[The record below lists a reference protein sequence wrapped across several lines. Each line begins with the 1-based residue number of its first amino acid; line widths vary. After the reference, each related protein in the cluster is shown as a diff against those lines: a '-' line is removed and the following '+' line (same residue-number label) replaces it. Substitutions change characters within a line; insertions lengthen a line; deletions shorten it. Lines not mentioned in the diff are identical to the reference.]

1 MAQKT
6 QNASSEEHSASATP
20 SHDAPESALP
30 STSAAS
36 ASKLASA
43 VQKSSLTDVDA
54 ALRNTSQPM
63 NKSSSSGSDPA
74 AKDAAA
80 ELPNPY
86 GTRSR
91 NRNGS
96 SRPNY
101 AEDKDLDADMF
112 DYYPEKKEQESKKS
126 ARHSNVSA
134 GATLDAPRPNG
145 ASRKEAAASEDA
157 KMVSAQNGIKEPQM
171 ASTPQ
176 AAQPSANA
184 SAPVQPSK
192 KRKAATQA
200 AAANASSATVVTGT
214 GNGASRKPTSGPFAT
229 SYADTNMLSFEN
241 CGANPQDGKLV
252 ADDGTVLAPNDNVYL
267 VCEPPGE
274 PYYLGR
280 IMEFLHS
287 QNDSSRPVD
296 ALRINWFYRPKDIG
310 KKVNDTRLVFATM
323 HSDISPLTALRG
335 KCQILHKAEIDNF
348 EKYRKTVDCFWYE
361 KLYDRYIQKNYDL
374 IPTATIVN
382 VPERVKKVLD
392 ERWKFVIVE
401 QGRGKEFTSAMKLC
415 KRCSGYCAS
424 NDSVDCAVCK
434 KTYHMNCVRPPLL
447 KKPSRGFAWSC
458 AACSRAQ
465 ERKLEARHTPNLL
478 DPAGD
483 DDDDLYDDDEDEM
496 QIDTERTSPADDDDS
511 HRTGTAEQIYQASL
525 WPWRYLGMHCKP
537 EDALDYD
544 DRIYP
549 RASTRIGPKH
559 QANVL
564 PWPGRPVQYQKP
576 LEIKKAGK
584 KDPKLSKEA
593 QAALEAE
600 KSRREKR
607 PKWVQ
612 DEPPGY
618 VARGEDLDNDDPN
631 ATATR
636 LWVPPPN
643 ADKNKTWE
651 AKVDRYM
658 KEAEKIAPDFGL
670 DKNSTNLHDIA
681 LETYFNS
688 NYNEDRALKQLSAV
702 DKSVFKEPQLTATE
716 QKKFEE
722 GVNKFGSELYLVKRH
737 VKTVTPGMIVRYY
750 YTWKKTPQGRQIWG
764 NFQNRKSKKEAKKA
778 EVAAS
783 KLQDDIA
790 DNVDDSAFDGE
801 KAKSKKKNFM
811 CKFCHTT
818 YSRQWRRAPNASGTP
833 VPETGGK
840 NANKDKGGQY
850 IQALCR
856 RCAELWR
863 RYAIQWE
870 DADEVA
876 KKITQAGGKAWKKRQ
891 DEELLK
897 ELEAAKEMHSYWN
910 TPPPAPQPEAPTVP
924 AEPPRKKLKGAVP
937 DRDSE
942 PLAPEAVPAVPKK
955 KEKEKPVEKP
965 APPPVPEI
973 PKPKTMPCAACG
985 QLEPLGDQQLTCK
998 ECRLTVH
1005 RNCYGVLDNRHPGK
1019 WTCDMCLNDKSP
1031 QISIQYKCVLC
1042 PIEST
1047 EHDFVEAPR
1056 ISTSKKKSEKEKER
1070 ERLERE
1076 QAQKAADYY
1085 RKKQED
1091 SNRPVNPR
1099 EPLKRTADNN
1109 WVHITCAVWTNE
1121 VKFGNAKAFS
1131 PSEGIPSIPRAKY
1144 DEECKACGHKGGAC
1158 IACHHCRNPVHVECA
1173 RQQGYLLG
1181 FDITPVKGSRR
1192 DQFNLVTINGEVGVM
1207 SAQVWCKDHVPTKSV
1222 VHRMHDVV
1230 NEEGLNALQL
1240 YVQSYK
1246 QADLTLTGTVRK
1258 ANLMTNAAKTVGIP
1272 ITPGARRASTTT
1284 LPLNGVSHSPSNETA
1299 NNHTP
1304 GERICITCGCDVSLK
1319 WWPIDMSDERELTNG
1334 HYGTLGSEAQKF
1346 VEQRKF
1352 QCHKCHK
1359 AKRKPNPHP
1368 PKDPS
1373 PVTETTRLAPPPL
1386 PIVPPHHA
1394 LAAPPPA
1401 LRSPPATSAEA
1412 RARNLAS
1419 LTWVAPAPPPAPA
1432 PASQPVLPPTAAP
1445 TAAAPPPPPPPPP
1458 PSLVQ
1463 AAPVPPPIPPSVPH
1477 QPRSYAPPSRT
1488 STSYEEWRSRLP
1500 SHSPTQR
1507 APFQPLSTLR
1517 PPPMTVPH
1525 HPPLPPGVPNGHI
1538 AQPAPSGMPPSPLMQ
1553 GAMSHPAPYLHYQQR
1568 PPPHPP
1574 HGMSNGGP
1582 PPRGPDS
1589 FAQGLHPQRAPYG
1602 SPPAHDTGGPL
1613 RTPNM
1618 RPGNEPPRPNDPVR
1632 PNDPMRPNDLPRPA
1646 GASTSPSLR
1655 NLLS

>member
-6 QNASSEEHSASATP
+6 QNASSSEDQSASATP
-20 SHDAPESALP
+20 SAQDASDSAQP
-30 STSAAS
+30 STSGASTSKASSAA
-36 ASKLASA
+36 
-43 VQKSSLTDVDA
+43 QKANLTELDA
-54 ALRNTSQPM
+54 ALRNSSQPM
-63 NKSSSSGSDPA
+63 AKSSSSGSDLA
-74 AKDAAA
+74 AKDAAMEA
-80 ELPNPY
+80 ANPY

-91 NRNGS
+91 NRTGS

-101 AEDKDLDADMF
+101 AEDRDIDVDMYDDF
-112 DYYPEKKEQESKKS
+112 PEKKDQESKKS

-134 GATLDAPRPNG
+134 TSAQEPPRSNGPSRKALTSDDTKAVSSQNG
-145 ASRKEAAASEDA
+145 AKDPQPAANPAPTAQTSSS
-157 KMVSAQNGIKEPQM
+157 SA
-171 ASTPQ
+171 TT
-176 AAQPSANA
+176 QPT
-184 SAPVQPSK
+184 K
-192 KRKAATQA
+192 KRKATSQA
-200 AAANASSATVVTGT
+200 ASQAQAAPSAA
-214 GNGASRKPTSGPFAT
+214 ASRKAASGPYAS
-229 SYADTNMLSFEN
+229 SYAETNMLSFES
-241 CGANPQDGKLV
+241 CGANPKDGKLV

-280 IMEFLHS
+280 IMEFLHT
-287 QNDSSRPVD
+287 QNDNTKPVD

-335 KCQILHKAEIDNF
+335 KCHIKHKAEIPNMD
-348 EKYRKTVDCFWYE
+348 EYRKKSDCFWYE

-374 IPTATIVN
+374 IPTSTIVN

-401 QGRGKEFTSAMKLC
+401 QGRGKEFTSAVKSC

-483 DDDDLYDDDEDEM
+483 DDDDLYDDDDDEM
-496 QIDTERTSPADDDDS
+496 QIDTERTSLADDDE

-564 PWPGRPVQYQKP
+564 PWPGQPVQYQKP
-576 LEIKKAGK
+576 LETRRQGK
-584 KDPKLSKEA
+584 KGPNLSKEA
-593 QAALEAE
+593 QAKLEEE
-600 KSRREKR
+600 KLKRENR

-618 VARGEDLDNDDPN
+618 VARGEDLDSDDPN
-631 ATATR
+631 ATSTR
-636 LWVPPPN
+636 IWMPPAN
-643 ADKNKTWE
+643 TEANQGWEDKLDK
-651 AKVDRYM
+651 YM
-658 KEAEKIAPDFGL
+658 EKAEEQAPKFNL
-670 DKNSTNLHDIA
+670 PKNSTNLHDVA

-688 NYNEDRALKQLSAV
+688 GYNSDRALKLFAET
-702 DKSVFKEPQLTATE
+702 DKSAFKEPDLTATE
-716 QKKFEE
+716 QKRFEE
-722 GVNKFGSELYLVKRH
+722 GVNKYGSELYLVKRH
-737 VKTVTPGMIVRYY
+737 VKSVSPGTIVRYY
-750 YTWKKTPQGRQIWG
+750 YTWKKTPQGKQIWG
-764 NFQNRKSKKEAKKA
+764 NFQNRKSKKEAKRA
-778 EVAAS
+778 EQAAS

-790 DNVDDSAFDGE
+790 DDADDSAFDAE
-801 KAKSKKKNFM
+801 KAQTKKKGFC
-811 CKFCHTT
+811 CKFCHTK

-833 VPETGGK
+833 VTETGGK
-840 NANKDKGGQY
+840 SSNKDKGGQY

-870 DADEVA
+870 DVDEVA
-876 KKITQAGGKAWKKRQ
+876 KKIAQAGGKAWKKRQ

-897 ELEAAKEMHSYWN
+897 ELEAAKEMHTYWN
-910 TPPPAPQPEAPTVP
+910 TPPPVNTPEPPAAAVAAPSS
-924 AEPPRKKLKGAVP
+924 EPPRKKLKGAAP

-942 PLAPEAVPAVPKK
+942 PLASDSAPSHPKK
-955 KEKEKPVEKP
+955 KEKAAEKP
-965 APPPVPEI
+965 APPPAPEI
-973 PKPKTMPCAACG
+973 PKARTMPCAICN
-985 QLEPLGDQQLTCK
+985 QLEPLGDQHLSCK

-1005 RNCYGVLDNRHPGK
+1005 RNCYGVVDNRNPGK
-1019 WTCDMCLNDKSP
+1019 WACDMCVNDKNP

-1042 PIEST
+1042 PIEHT
-1047 EHDFVEAPR
+1047 EHDFVEPPK

-1076 QAQKAADYY
+1076 QAQKTADYY
-1085 RKKQED
+1085 RKKQEET
-1091 SNRPVNPR
+1091 NRPVNPR

-1109 WVHITCAVWTNE
+1109 WVHVTCAVWTPE
-1121 VKFGNAKAFS
+1121 VKFGNAKALS
-1131 PSEGIPSIPRAKY
+1131 PSEGIPSIPRVRY
-1144 DEECKACGHKGGAC
+1144 DEVCKACSHKGGAC
-1158 IACHHCRNPVHVECA
+1158 VACHNCRNPVHVECA

-1192 DQFNLVTINGEVGVM
+1192 DQFNLVTINGESGVM
-1207 SAQVWCKDHVPTKSV
+1207 SATVWCKDHVPTKSI
-1222 VHRMHDVV
+1222 VHRMHDIV
-1230 NEEGLNALQL
+1230 NEDGLNALQL

-1258 ANLMTNAAKTVGIP
+1258 ANLMTNAAKMCSVP
-1272 ITPGARRASTTT
+1272 VTPGARRASTTT
-1284 LPLNGVSHSPSNETA
+1284 LPVNGVSHQANSETA
-1299 NNHTP
+1299 HDHQA
-1304 GERICITCGCDVSLK
+1304 GEKICITCGIDVSLK
-1319 WWPIDMSDERELTNG
+1319 WWPIENSDERELTNG
-1334 HYGTLGSEAQKF
+1334 HYGSLGSEAQKF

-1352 QCHKCHK
+1352 QCHKCRK

-1368 PKDPS
+1368 SKDPS
-1373 PVTETTRLAPPPL
+1373 PVVEAARVVPPPL
-1386 PIVPPHHA
+1386 PVVPPHHA

-1401 LRSPPATSAEA
+1401 LRSPPTTGPEA
-1412 RARNLAS
+1412 RARS
-1419 LTWVAPAPPPAPA
+1419 LSAYAWVAPAPAP
-1432 PASQPVLPPTAAP
+1432 VV
-1445 TAAAPPPPPPPPP
+1445 AAAAAANVPVQPPPPPPP
-1458 PSLVQ
+1458 PSAPVSQPAGHPPAAPTAPPPVQ
-1463 AAPVPPPIPPSVPH
+1463 APAPPPIPPPATH
-1477 QPRSYAPPSRT
+1477 QPSGPYGHPPPGPRYDWHGRAPQ
-1488 STSYEEWRSRLP
+1488 
-1500 SHSPTQR
+1500 HNSPPQR
-1507 APFQPLSTLR
+1507 HPPFQPLSTLR
-1517 PPPMTVPH
+1517 PPPMAVPQT
-1525 HPPLPPGVPNGHI
+1525 HPPLPTGVPNGHMG
-1538 AQPAPSGMPPSPLMQ
+1538 QPAPHGMPPSPLMA
-1553 GAMSHPAPYLHYQQR
+1553 GPITHGPPYMHPYRQDAHA
-1568 PPPHPP
+1568 PP
-1574 HGMSNGGP
+1574 HGIPNGGP
-1582 PPRGPDS
+1582 PQRGPDS
-1589 FAQGLHPQRAPYG
+1589 FSRGLLPQRAPYAS
-1602 SPPAHDTGGPL
+1602 SPPGHDAGGPL
-1613 RTPNM
+1613 RTPGM
-1618 RPGNEPPRPNDPVR
+1618 RPTNEP
-1632 PNDPMRPNDLPRPA
+1632 PRPA

>member
-6 QNASSEEHSASATP
+6 QPASSSEDQSASATP
-20 SHDAPESALP
+20 SAQDASDSTQPATAGA
-30 STSAAS
+30 STSKAAS
-36 ASKLASA
+36 AL
-43 VQKSSLTDVDA
+43 QKSHQTELDA

-63 NKSSSSGSDPA
+63 TKSSSAGSDPA
-74 AKDAAA
+74 SKDAGIEAA
-80 ELPNPY
+80 NPY

-101 AEDKDLDADMF
+101 AEDKDLDVDMY
-112 DYYPEKKEQESKKS
+112 DYAPEKRDQESKKS

-134 GATLDAPRPNG
+134 TSAPEGARANGSARKALPSDDTKPAPPQNG
-145 ASRKEAAASEDA
+145 AKDVQPA
-157 KMVSAQNGIKEPQM
+157 NP
-171 ASTPQ
+171 TPATQ
-176 AAQPSANA
+176 APASAN
-184 SAPVQPSK
+184 STQPSK
-192 KRKAATQA
+192 KRKAASHAATATSQA
-200 AAANASSATVVTGT
+200 QVTATTSSPGVGT
-214 GNGASRKPTSGPFAT
+214 GASRKTASGPYAS
-229 SYADTNMLSFEN
+229 SYAETNMLSFESSR
-241 CGANPQDGKLV
+241 AVPRDGKLV

-287 QNDSSRPVD
+287 QNDNTKPVD

-335 KCQILHKAEIDNF
+335 KCQILHKAEIPNMD
-348 EKYRKTVDCFWYE
+348 EYRKISDCFWYE

-374 IPTATIVN
+374 IPTSTIAN

-401 QGRGKEFTSAMKLC
+401 QGRGKEFTSAVKLC

-483 DDDDLYDDDEDEM
+483 GEDEDLYDDDDDEM
-496 QIDTERTSPADDDDS
+496 HVDTERTSPADDDDS

-559 QANVL
+559 QATVL
-564 PWPGRPVQYQKP
+564 PWPGQPVQYQKP
-576 LEIKKAGK
+576 LEFKRTGK
-584 KDPKLSKEA
+584 KGPGLSKEA
-593 QAALEAE
+593 LAALEAE

-618 VARGEDLDNDDPN
+618 VARGEDYDSDDPN

-636 LWVPPPN
+636 LWAPPP
-643 ADKNKTWE
+643 ATEKNKDWE
-651 AKVDRYM
+651 VKVDRYM
-658 KEAEKIAPDFGL
+658 KRAEELAPKFDL
-670 DKNSTNLHDIA
+670 PKNSTNLHDVA
-681 LETYFNS
+681 LETYYHS
-688 NYNEDRALKQLSAV
+688 GYSEERALKLLSEV
-702 DKSVFKEPQLTATE
+702 DKAAFKEPDLTATE

-722 GVNKFGSELYLVKRH
+722 GVGKYGSELYLVKRH
-737 VKTVTPGMIVRYY
+737 VKTVAPGTIVRYY
-750 YTWKKTPQGRQIWG
+750 YTWKKTAQGKQIWG

-790 DNVDDSAFDGE
+790 DDADDSAFDGD
-801 KAKSKKKNFM
+801 KAHSKKKGFV
-811 CKFCHTT
+811 CKFCHTK

-833 VPETGGK
+833 VSEGGGK
-840 NANKDKGGQY
+840 NSSKDKNNQY

-870 DADEVA
+870 DVDEVA
-876 KKITQAGGKAWKKRQ
+876 KKIAQAGGRAWKKRQ

-897 ELEAAKEMHSYWN
+897 ELEAAKEMHTYWN
-910 TPPPAPQPEAPTVP
+910 TPPPPNAPEPAVAAPAAP
-924 AEPPRKKLKGAVP
+924 SSEPPRKKLKGSAP

-942 PLAPEAVPAVPKK
+942 PLASESTPAAAPTKK
-955 KEKEKPVEKP
+955 KEKAIEKP
-965 APPPVPEI
+965 APPPAPEI
-973 PKPKTMPCAACG
+973 PKPKIMPCAICD
-985 QLEPLGDQQLTCK
+985 QLEPLGDQHLSCR

-1005 RNCYGVLDNRHPGK
+1005 RNCYGVVDNRNPGK
-1019 WTCDMCLNDKSP
+1019 WTCDMCANDKSP
-1031 QISIQYKCVLC
+1031 QVSIQYKCVLC
-1042 PIEST
+1042 PIEHT
-1047 EHDFVEAPR
+1047 EHDFVEQPK
-1056 ISTSKKKSEKEKER
+1056 ISASKKKSEKEKER

-1076 QAQKAADYY
+1076 QAQKVADYY
-1085 RKKQED
+1085 KKKQEE

-1109 WVHITCAVWTNE
+1109 WVHVTCAVWTAE
-1121 VKFGNAKAFS
+1121 VKFGNAKALS
-1131 PSEGIPSIPRAKY
+1131 PSEGIPSIPRVRY
-1144 DEECKACGHKGGAC
+1144 DEVCKACSHKGGAC
-1158 IACHHCRNPVHVECA
+1158 VACHNCRSPIHVECA

-1192 DQFNLVTINGEVGVM
+1192 DQFNLVTINGESGVM
-1207 SAQVWCKDHVPTKSV
+1207 SATVWCKEHVPTKSV
-1222 VHRMHDVV
+1222 IHRMHDVV
-1230 NEEGLNALQL
+1230 NDDGLNALQL

-1258 ANLMTNAAKTVGIP
+1258 ANLMTNAAKMGGVP
-1272 ITPGARRASTTT
+1272 VTPSTRRASTTT
-1284 LPLNGVSHSPSNETA
+1284 MPTSGVAHNGNHNETA
-1299 NNHTP
+1299 SDHQA
-1304 GERICITCGCDVSLK
+1304 GERICITCGIDVSLK
-1319 WWPIDMSDERELTNG
+1319 WWPIENSDERELTNG
-1334 HYGTLGSEAQKF
+1334 HYGSLGSEAQKF

-1352 QCHKCHK
+1352 QCHKCRK
-1359 AKRKPNPHP
+1359 LKRKPNPHP

-1373 PVTETTRLAPPPL
+1373 PVVEAARLVPPPL
-1386 PIVPPHHA
+1386 PVVPPHHA
-1394 LAAPPPA
+1394 LAAPPPGPPS
-1401 LRSPPATSAEA
+1401 LRSPPTTGPEA
-1412 RARNLAS
+1412 RARS
-1419 LTWVAPAPPPAPA
+1419 LSSYAWVAPAPPPPP
-1432 PASQPVLPPTAAP
+1432 PASQP
-1445 TAAAPPPPPPPPP
+1445 AAAPPPAAPVAPPI
-1458 PSLVQ
+1458 Q
-1463 AAPVPPPIPPSVPH
+1463 AAPAPPPIPPPAPH
-1477 QPRSYAPPSRT
+1477 QAPGPYGPPPAPRYGDWHSRPSARHGSPP
-1488 STSYEEWRSRLP
+1488 
-1500 SHSPTQR
+1500 QR
-1507 APFQPLSTLR
+1507 PPPFQPLSTLR
-1517 PPPMTVPH
+1517 PPPMAVPTH
-1525 HPPLPPGVPNGHI
+1525 TPMPTAVPAGHMG
-1538 AQPAPSGMPPSPLMQ
+1538 QPAHNGIPPSPSPLMA
-1553 GAMSHPAPYLHYQQR
+1553 GPMSHGSHGPHGSPYMHPYRQS
-1568 PPPHPP
+1568 PHGPPHALP
-1574 HGMSNGGP
+1574 NGGP
-1582 PPRGPDS
+1582 QTRGPDA
-1589 FAQGLHPQRAPYG
+1589 FAQGLLPQRAPYG
-1602 SPPAHDTGGPL
+1602 SPPAHEAGGPL
-1613 RTPNM
+1613 RTPSM
-1618 RPGNEPPRPNDPVR
+1618 RPTNEP
-1632 PNDPMRPNDLPRPA
+1632 PRPA